1 MKRENQESGSI
12 MAKAKTMS
20 RSRNQ
25 LATAYAPESFFTFEG
40 GLGAC
45 IAHSAIGESI
55 TPSEATLDQIFE
67 RIDQIGRAWFDA
79 ASKARE
85 HDASKPPALPAQC
98 VDVALLDSSR
108 TFFQLP
114 GQD

>member
-1 MKRENQESGSI
+1 

-55 TPSEATLDQIFE
+55 TLSDPTKDQIFE
-67 RIDQIGRAWFDA
+67 RINQIGAPGLRPRARR
-79 ASKARE
+79 AR
-85 HDASKPPALPAQC
+85 ATPRN
-98 VDVALLDSSR
+98 LL
-108 TFFQLP
+108 
-114 GQD
+114 